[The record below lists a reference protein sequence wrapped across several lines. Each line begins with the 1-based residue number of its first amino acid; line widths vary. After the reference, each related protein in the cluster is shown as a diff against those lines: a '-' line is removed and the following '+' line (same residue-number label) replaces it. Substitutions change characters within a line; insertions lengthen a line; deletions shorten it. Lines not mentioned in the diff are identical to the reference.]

1 MNEPIKSENKQE
13 TPREEKE
20 KMMKRIRLKN
30 KKREEKER
38 MLNETFF
45 NVNEEPPTSVA
56 LKIDK
61 GQR

>member
-1 MNEPIKSENKQE
+1 MNEPLNSENQQE

-20 KMMKRIRLKN
+20 KMMERIRLKN

-38 MLNETFF
+38 ILNETF
-45 NVNEEPPTSVA
+45 VKEEPPTSVA

-61 GQR
+61 G

>member
-1 MNEPIKSENKQE
+1 MNEPINSENKQE

-45 NVNEEPPTSVA
+45 NEEAPTSVA